1 MTRPL
6 VVATDVASPTPNMVD
21 TRPRPADGW
30 LAHLPVSLFASVM
43 GIGGLS
49 LAWRRAAATHLAP
62 AWIGQALFWVALVV
76 FIPLIALYAAKWAVR
91 PAAALAEARHPIKM
105 PFLSTITIAVLVL
118 ATAGSELM
126 PAAAQVMWWI
136 GAIGQLGLTVGIVS
150 AWLSRSEIASP
161 MVTPAWF
168 IPVVGNIVTALAART
183 IGSLEFAWLAFGV
196 GLTFWGGLLPLV
208 LQRLLLAGAPLPLK
222 LTPTLAITIA
232 PPAVALLS
240 WQSLTGQDDSPA
252 ARVLFGAMLAFLV
265 LLLAQ
270 GRLLRTV
277 PFGMPYWAYTF
288 PLAAAAAA
296 SVAVAAARPHAAY
309 TVLVWALL
317 VLSSIVVTAVAVLT
331 LRAAVRREICV
342 PE

>member
-6 VVATDVASPTPNMVD
+6 VVAADIASPAANAVD
-21 TRPRPADGW
+21 ARPRPADGW

-49 LAWRRAAATHLAP
+49 LAWRRAAATQLAP
-62 AWIGQALFWVALVV
+62 EWIGQALFWFALAVFVALV
-76 FIPLIALYAAKWAVR
+76 ALYAAKWAVR
-91 PAAALAEARHPIKM
+91 PAAALNEARHPIKM

-126 PAAAQVMWWI
+126 PVAAQAMWWI
-136 GAIGQLGLTVGIVS
+136 GAIGQLALTIGIVS
-150 AWLSRSEIASP
+150 AWFSRPEIVP
-161 MVTPAWF
+161 TMVTPAWF
-168 IPVVGNIVTALAART
+168 IPVVGNIVTPLAARAV
-183 IGSLEFAWLAFGV
+183 GSLEFAWLAFGV
-196 GLTFWGGLLPLV
+196 GITFWVGLLPLV
-208 LQRLLLAGAPLPLK
+208 LQRLLLAETPLPLK
-222 LTPTLAITIA
+222 LTPTLAIAIA

-240 WQSLTGQDDSPA
+240 WQSLTGEGDAPA
-252 ARVLFGAMLAFLV
+252 TRVLFGAMLAFLA

-270 GRLLRTV
+270 VRLLRNV

-296 SVAVAAARPHAAY
+296 SVAVAAARPYSAY
-309 TVLVWALL
+309 TALAWALL
-317 VLSSIVVTAVAVLT
+317 VLSSTVVAAVGALT